1 MAHRLLI
8 AAGQSVSS
16 SNQLPFGIRGLIDA
30 ADEILVITPTLPT
43 RFEWLASA
51 TDRAQEQADER
62 LQTVLGQLAD
72 LGSEA
77 VGAVG
82 ADDPLLAFEDAI
94 RQFAPDHLLIALRR
108 GSVRMAGARAAR
120 PDPTAIQIA
129 DDSLLGRFGLTR
141 SVRRPSRHR
150 LSLQPIG
157 CGAWDRRTELWLDCW
172 GVAGYVGSVARG
184 EQSRL
189 PAERGNYSGE
199 APLFATVR
207 PASAARTGRR
217 APRRGWTRR
226 GHGNGSQ
233 RGDPREGVCRHA
245 VRHPMNFT
253 ALANPVPSGSCSAI
267 CR

>member
-8 AAGQSVSS
+8 AAGQSISS

-94 RQFAPDHLLIALRR
+94 RRFAPDHLLIALRAGEASGWQER
-108 GSVRMAGARAAR
+108 GLLDQIQKRFRLPM
-120 PDPTAIQIA
+120 TA
-129 DDSLLGRFGLTR
+129 F
-141 SVRRPSRHR
+141 
-150 LSLQPIG
+150 
-157 CGAWDRRTELWLDCW
+157 
-172 GVAGYVGSVARG
+172 SVA
-184 EQSRL
+184 S
-189 PAERGNYSGE
+189 
-199 APLFATVR
+199 
-207 PASAARTGRR
+207 
-217 APRRGWTRR
+217 
-226 GHGNGSQ
+226 
-233 RGDPREGVCRHA
+233 D
-245 VRHPMNFT
+245 
-253 ALANPVPSGSCSAI
+253 
-267 CR
+267 